1 MHSTVLRTC
10 AAFVILFFA
19 GIFYPSQS
27 SPQNPAQSASQ
38 SDDSSNERVWL
49 AVEEQ
54 PRGQLRIEPI
64 ATVEDSVLT
73 PVQTSCLSDAPAS
86 DDFSAKYLRPGT
98 KYSLLFGGAS
108 IGEGQVAEQNRSMA
122 TASLTYSGT
131 MKIRG
136 QVRALATNAEQSD
149 FRVASRE
156 SATAEQRASALALAR
171 QVFSEHGIPE
181 AWLPN
186 VRAEYVTRTYFAP
199 SPQPSFIGSF
209 TLDTGG
215 NEGLVHTIFFV
226 AARPGEKLVPELL
239 WVHLSE
245 TETDEEHLRFV
256 DHADL
261 FENGQDELVAKLVSL
276 QTETHRYVIFR
287 RTKDG
292 AHWEQIFKTEP
303 LGCSS

>member
-1 MHSTVLRTC
+1 MHSAVLRTH

-19 GIFYPSQS
+19 GIFYPSPS
-27 SPQNPAQSASQ
+27 SPQNPTQNPLQDADSA
-38 SDDSSNERVWL
+38 NERVWL

-64 ATVEDSVLT
+64 ATVGDSVLT
-73 PVQTSCLSDAPAS
+73 PVQTSCLPDAPATE
-86 DDFSAKYLRPGT
+86 DFSAKYLQPGT
-98 KYSLLFGGAS
+98 KYSLLFGGAP
-108 IGEGQVAEQNRSMA
+108 IGEGQVGEQNRSAA

-156 SATAEQRASALALAR
+156 SATAEQRATALALAR
-171 QVFSEHGIPE
+171 EIFSEHGIPE
-181 AWLPN
+181 ALLPS
-186 VRAEYVTRTYFAP
+186 VRAEYVTRTYLAP
-199 SPQPSFIGSF
+199 SPQPSLIGSF

-215 NEGLVHTIFFV
+215 NEGLVHTLFLV
-226 AARPGEKLVPELL
+226 ASQPGEKLVPELL
-239 WVHLSE
+239 WLHISE

-256 DHADL
+256 DHAGL
-261 FENGQDELVAKLVSL
+261 FRDGQDEIVAKLVSL
-276 QTETHRYVIFR
+276 QTETHRYLIFR

-303 LGCSS
+303 LGCSL

>member
-1 MHSTVLRTC
+1 MHSAVLRTR
-10 AAFVILFFA
+10 AAFVIFSFA
-19 GIFYPSQS
+19 AILHPSQS
-27 SPQNPAQSASQ
+27 SPQNPAQSPSQ
-38 SDDSSNERVWL
+38 NEDTANERVWL

-64 ATVEDSVLT
+64 ATVEDSLLT
-73 PVQTSCLSDAPAS
+73 PVQTSCLSDALAS
-86 DDFSAKYLRPGT
+86 DDFPAKYLQPGR

-108 IGEGQVAEQNRSMA
+108 VGEGQVGEQNRNAA
-122 TASLTYSGT
+122 TASLSYSGT

-156 SATAEQRASALALAR
+156 PATAEQRTTALALAR
-171 QVFSEHGIPE
+171 EIYSQHGIPE
-181 AWLPN
+181 ALLPN
-186 VRAEYVTRTYFAP
+186 VRAEYVTRTYLAP
-199 SPQPSFIGSF
+199 SPQPSLIGSF
-209 TLDTGG
+209 SLDTGD
-215 NEGLVHTIFFV
+215 NEGLVHTLFFV
-226 AARPGEKLVPELL
+226 ADQPGEKLIPEFL
-239 WVHLSE
+239 WLHLSE
-245 TETDEEHLRFV
+245 AATDEEHLRFV

-261 FENGQDELVAKLVSL
+261 FGNGQDELVAKLVSL
-276 QTETHRYVIFR
+276 QTETHRYLIFR

>member
-1 MHSTVLRTC
+1 MHSAVLRTR

-19 GIFYPSQS
+19 GIFYS
-27 SPQNPAQSASQ
+27 SQNPAQSPSR

-86 DDFSAKYLRPGT
+86 DDFSAKYLQPGT

-108 IGEGQVAEQNRSMA
+108 IGEGQVGEQNRSAA
-122 TASLTYSGT
+122 TASLTYTGT

-156 SATAEQRASALALAR
+156 PATAEQRATTLVLAR
-171 QVFSEHGIPE
+171 EIFSQHGISE
-181 AWLPN
+181 ALLPK
-186 VRAEYVTRTYFAP
+186 VRAEYVTRTFVAP
-199 SPQPSFIGSF
+199 SPQPSLIGSF

-215 NEGLVHTIFFV
+215 TEGLVHTLFFV
-226 AARPGEKLVPELL
+226 AAQPGEKLVPELL

-261 FENGQDELVAKLVSL
+261 FGNGQDELVAKLVSL
-276 QTETHRYVIFR
+276 QTETRRYVIFR

-292 AHWEQIFKTEP
+292 VHREQIFKTEP
-303 LGCSS
+303 LGCSL